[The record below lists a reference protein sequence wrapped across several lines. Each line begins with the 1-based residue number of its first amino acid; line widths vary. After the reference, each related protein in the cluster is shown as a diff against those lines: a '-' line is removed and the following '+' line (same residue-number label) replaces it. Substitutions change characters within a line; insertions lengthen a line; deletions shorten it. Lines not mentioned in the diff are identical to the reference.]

1 MKFKSIDFDVNRLF
15 IISADQIFGNKS
27 FDLNKIDNP
36 SKVYT
41 IEQIISLQI
50 EDEEISERLKVAQ
63 TMNYHVK
70 V

>member
-15 IISADQIFGNKS
+15 IISADKIFGNKS